1 MISFEGFRPVD
12 GVPIYLQIMNYIKRG
27 CVAGTIV
34 KGDVLP
40 SRRYLSALLGIN
52 PMTVQKAFKMLED
65 EGLITTLQGSGSVII
80 ADDESINRIK
90 LELLEGEIRKMT
102 EYFKQMN
109 ISQQKAIELLEEDWE
124 DADNE

>member
-1 MISFEGFRPVD
+1 MN
-12 GVPIYLQIMNYIKRG
+12 LQI
-27 CVAGTIV
+27 
-34 KGDVLP
+34 
-40 SRRYLSALLGIN
+40 
-52 PMTVQKAFKMLED
+52 
-65 EGLITTLQGSGSVII
+65 TTMQGSGSVII

-109 ISQQKAIELLEEDWE
+109 ISQQKAIELLEEYWE

>member
-12 GVPIYLQIMNYIKRG
+12 GFPIYLQIMNYIKRG

-34 KGDVLP
+34 KDDVLP

-65 EGLITTLQGSGSVII
+65 EGLITTMQGSGSVII
-80 ADDESINRIK
+80 ADNESINRIK

-109 ISQQKAIELLEEDWE
+109 ISQQKAIELLEEYWE